1 MFSVLWNVVWIKCR
15 NAQTGRNNELYLF
28 ITIIYFLFCEK
39 RFCMYNW
46 LEHSL
51 FLYMCFFCNEQ
62 KTQLVDVSIMH
73 NVKPIEWLH
82 LYIQWQ
88 KISSSDEAV
97 GYVGIFIVKHIC
109 PKIKF
114 DSENWPHLPKLKT
127 SWLNQI
133 TLSQRFGINVVHRFL
148 LVFFRG

>member
-1 MFSVLWNVVWIKCR
+1 
-15 NAQTGRNNELYLF
+15 
-28 ITIIYFLFCEK
+28 
-39 RFCMYNW
+39 MYNW

-97 GYVGIFIVKHIC
+97 GYVGIFIVKHIMS
-109 PKIKF
+109 K
-114 DSENWPHLPKLKT
+114 
-127 SWLNQI
+127 NQI
-133 TLSQRFGINVVHRFL
+133 RQRKLAPPSKTKNILIEPDYIVPEIRDQCRPSLSSRVFQRLEQKINFYPHFTQL
-148 LVFFRG
+148 LRWGKKNTQNI